1 MLDSALAPALDS
13 GACPHLAVL
22 LRNDAEFAPV
32 VASFYSLGAKRG
44 GFLAH
49 RGVQVDRDRQA
60 LASAGLDVA
69 GLESESQ
76 LVIEQ
81 LDLDE
86 PPDRLPRR
94 LEAAF
99 DDALGRG
106 FNGLWSSHS
115 PVGPEP
121 GRMSGRCRSSARGRS
136 GSGIAR
142 SSPSV
147 PMSSRASKGPPRS
160 GASPTSP
167 VTTMA
172 FSCPPMSGT
181 SFSGRSE
188 PPARP
193 LRPRRPAERCSDD
206 QAIAPS
212 ARSRARPSARHRF
225 TFV

>member
-1 MLDSALAPALDS
+1 MVGPMLDSALAPALDS

-49 RGVQVDRDRQA
+49 RAVQVDRDRRA

-69 GLESESQ
+69 GLESENQ

-106 FNGLWSSHS
+106 FSGLWSSHS

-121 GRMSGRCRSSARGRS
+121 GAYE
-136 GSGIAR
+136 
-142 SSPSV
+142 
-147 PMSSRASKGPPRS
+147 RALSIERAWEERFGDR
-160 GASPTSP
+160 P
-167 VTTMA
+167 VVTL
-172 FSCPPMSGT
+172 CPYVVEGLEGT
-181 SFSGRSE
+181 SAIGRFADLAGHHDGVLVPSDE
-188 PPARP
+188 RHQLFRP
-193 LRPRRPAERCSDD
+193 
-206 QAIAPS
+206 
-212 ARSRARPSARHRF
+212 
-225 TFV
+225 V